1 LENKFNIIFY
11 KAEHSFGFFFEKK
24 LSLLKITAMN
34 NLFLSLTCL
43 FLIGNSFAFE
53 RESNPRDTSKGIIN
67 KALAVK
73 LLNDGIELY
82 SIGQNKDA
90 LGKFK
95 DAATKDPSNWKA
107 MFYISLANYDLNF
120 YSLSLS
126 QAKSAWKLSEGKP
139 SSDFYE
145 HFAKVNHA
153 MGHLDTALRYYNLA
167 NQELSGSLKKIFQ
180 IPVRIQQVEFALKEK
195 AANKLVKKSILSRNV
210 NSNYAEYGPIL
221 ADSGRVLYFT
231 ARKSD
236 TKGRTMNTDDQDYF
250 EDIYMSLWNAE
261 INDWD
266 SLTNALK
273 WNTKGFDALT
283 YVSSDGKY
291 ALMTINNE
299 SLEKATTSS
308 SDIFELSLSTSTGKW
323 GSPKAIENK
332 SINSS
337 YYDGSATMTA
347 DRKTMYFV
355 SDRKGDKKS
364 TDIYRVQKTGNEWGK
379 AEALPDY
386 INTTG
391 RETTP
396 YITPDGKFL
405 FFSSDGLP
413 GMGGLDIYVSEL
425 KGGVFGQPVNLGSL
439 VNSYTDD
446 THFSYYPEFKKGFV
460 ASVTT
465 SGEKANYDLYEI
477 DLSDFS
483 LPIK

>member
-1 LENKFNIIFY
+1 
-11 KAEHSFGFFFEKK
+11 
-24 LSLLKITAMN
+24 MN
-34 NLFLSLTCL
+34 HILLSLTFFIL
-43 FLIGNSFAFE
+43 LGNSFAFE
-53 RESNPRDTSKGIIN
+53 RYSDPRDTSKGIIN

-95 DAATKDPSNWKA
+95 DAAAKDPSNWKA

-126 QAKSAWKLSEGKP
+126 QAKSALKLSEGKP
-139 SSDFYE
+139 SPDFYE

-153 MGHLDTALRYYNLA
+153 MGHLDTALRYYKIA
-167 NQELSGSLKKIFQ
+167 NAELSGSLKKAFQ
-180 IPVRIQQVEFALKEK
+180 IPVRIQQVEFAMKEK
-195 AANKLVKKSILSRNV
+195 AANKPVRKSILSRNV

-221 ADSGRVLYFT
+221 ADSSRVLYFT

-236 TKGRTMNTDDQDYF
+236 TKGRTMNVEDQDYF

-266 SLTNALK
+266 SVTNALK

-283 YVSSDGKY
+283 YVSNDGKY

-299 SLEKATTSS
+299 SMDKATTSS
-308 SDIFELSLSTSTGKW
+308 SDIFELSLSASTGKW
-323 GSPKAIENK
+323 GSPKAIDNK

-364 TDIYRVQKTGNEWGK
+364 TDIYRVQKDGSTWGK
-379 AEALPDY
+379 AEALSDY

-439 VNSYTDD
+439 VNSFTDD
-446 THFSYYPEFKKGFV
+446 THFSYYPEFKKGYV

-477 DLSDFS
+477 DLSEFS

>member
-1 LENKFNIIFY
+1 MNHFL
-11 KAEHSFGFFFEKK
+11 
-24 LSLLKITAMN
+24 LSLIFFVL
-34 NLFLSLTCL
+34 L
-43 FLIGNSFAFE
+43 GNSFAFE
-53 RESNPRDTSKGIIN
+53 RYSDPRDTSKGIIN

-95 DAATKDPSNWKA
+95 DAAAKDPSNWKA

-126 QAKSAWKLSEGKP
+126 QAKSALKLSEGKP
-139 SSDFYE
+139 SPDFYE

-153 MGHLDTALRYYNLA
+153 MGHLDTALRYYKIA
-167 NQELSGSLKKIFQ
+167 NAELSGSLKKAFQ
-180 IPVRIQQVEFALKEK
+180 IPVRIQQVEFAMKEK
-195 AANKLVKKSILSRNV
+195 AANKPVKKSILSRNV

-236 TKGRTMNTDDQDYF
+236 TKGRTMNVEDQDYF

-266 SLTNALK
+266 SVTNALK

-283 YVSSDGKY
+283 YVSNDGKY

-299 SLEKATTSS
+299 SMDKATTSS
-308 SDIFELSLSTSTGKW
+308 SDIFELSLSASTGKW
-323 GSPKAIENK
+323 GSPKAIDNK

-364 TDIYRVQKTGNEWGK
+364 TDIYRVQKDGSTWGK
-379 AEALPDY
+379 AEALSDY

-439 VNSYTDD
+439 VNSFTDD
-446 THFSYYPEFKKGFV
+446 THFSYYPEFKKGYV

-477 DLSDFS
+477 DLSEFS

>member
-1 LENKFNIIFY
+1 
-11 KAEHSFGFFFEKK
+11 
-24 LSLLKITAMN
+24 MN

-95 DAATKDPSNWKA
+95 DAATKDPSNWKV

-153 MGHLDTALRYYNLA
+153 MGHLDTALHYYNLA
-167 NQELSGSLKKIFQ
+167 NQELSSSLKKVFQ

-195 AANKLVKKSILSRNV
+195 AANKPVKKSILSRNV

-283 YVSSDGKY
+283 HVSSDGKY

-465 SGEKANYDLYEI
+465 SGEKANYDLYEF
-477 DLSDFS
+477 DLSEFS

>member
-1 LENKFNIIFY
+1 
-11 KAEHSFGFFFEKK
+11 
-24 LSLLKITAMN
+24 MN
-34 NLFLSLTCL
+34 NFFLTLAFFLF
-43 FLIGNSFAFE
+43 IGNTFAH
-53 RESNPRDTSKGIIN
+53 NLWVIPADTSKGIIN
-67 KALAVK
+67 KALSTK

-82 SIGQNKDA
+82 SMGQNKEA

-126 QAKSAWKLSEGKP
+126 QAKSALKLSEGKP
-139 SSDFYE
+139 SPDFYE
-145 HFAKVNHA
+145 HYAKVNHA
-153 MGHLDTALRYYNLA
+153 MGNLDTALRYYKIADKELA
-167 NQELSGSLKKIFQ
+167 SSLKKAFQ

-195 AANKLVKKSILSRNV
+195 AANKPVKKSILSRNI

-236 TKGRTMNTDDQDYF
+236 TKGRTMNSDDQDYF
-250 EDIYMSLWNAE
+250 EDIYMSLWNTE

-266 SLTNALK
+266 SVTNALK

-283 YVSSDGKY
+283 YVSGDGKY

-299 SLEKATTSS
+299 ALEESTTSS

-355 SDRKGDKKS
+355 TDRKGDKKS
-364 TDIYRVQKTGNEWGK
+364 TDIYRVRKEGSTWGK

-386 INTTG
+386 INTIG

-425 KGGVFGQPVNLGSL
+425 KGGVFGQPINLGSL
-439 VNSYTDD
+439 VNSFTDD

-460 ASVTT
+460 ASITT

-477 DLSDFS
+477 DLGEFS

>member
-1 LENKFNIIFY
+1 MNHFL
-11 KAEHSFGFFFEKK
+11 
-24 LSLLKITAMN
+24 LSLIFFVL
-34 NLFLSLTCL
+34 L
-43 FLIGNSFAFE
+43 GNSFAFE
-53 RESNPRDTSKGIIN
+53 RYSDPRDTSKGIIN

-95 DAATKDPSNWKA
+95 DAAAKDPSNWKA

-126 QAKSAWKLSEGKP
+126 QAKSALKLSEGKP
-139 SSDFYE
+139 SPDFYE

-153 MGHLDTALRYYNLA
+153 MGHLDTALRYYKIA
-167 NQELSGSLKKIFQ
+167 NTELSGSLKKAFQ
-180 IPVRIQQVEFALKEK
+180 IPVRIQQVEFAMKEK
-195 AANKLVKKSILSRNV
+195 AANKPVKKSILSRNV
-210 NSNYAEYGPIL
+210 NSNYAEYAPIL

-236 TKGRTMNTDDQDYF
+236 TKGRTMNVEDQDYF

-266 SLTNALK
+266 SVTNALK

-283 YVSSDGKY
+283 YVSNDGKY

-299 SLEKATTSS
+299 SMDKATTSS
-308 SDIFELSLSTSTGKW
+308 SDIFELSLSASTGKW
-323 GSPKAIENK
+323 GSPKAIDNK

-364 TDIYRVQKTGNEWGK
+364 TDIYRVQKDGNTWGK

-439 VNSYTDD
+439 VNSFTDD

-460 ASVTT
+460 ASITT

-477 DLSDFS
+477 DLSEFS

>member
-1 LENKFNIIFY
+1 
-11 KAEHSFGFFFEKK
+11 
-24 LSLLKITAMN
+24 MN
-34 NLFLSLTCL
+34 HILLSLTFFIL
-43 FLIGNSFAFE
+43 LGNSFAFE
-53 RESNPRDTSKGIIN
+53 RYSDPRDTSKGIIN

-95 DAATKDPSNWKA
+95 DAAAKDPSNWKA

-126 QAKSAWKLSEGKP
+126 QAKSALKLSEGKP
-139 SSDFYE
+139 SPDFYE

-153 MGHLDTALRYYNLA
+153 MGHLDTALRYYKIA
-167 NQELSGSLKKIFQ
+167 NAELSGSLKKAFQ
-180 IPVRIQQVEFALKEK
+180 IPVRIQQVEFAMKEK
-195 AANKLVKKSILSRNV
+195 AANKPVRKSILSRNV

-221 ADSGRVLYFT
+221 ADSSRVLYFT

-236 TKGRTMNTDDQDYF
+236 TKGRTMNVEDQDYF

-266 SLTNALK
+266 SVTNALK

-283 YVSSDGKY
+283 YVSNDGKY

-299 SLEKATTSS
+299 SMDKATTSS
-308 SDIFELSLSTSTGKW
+308 SDIFELSLSASTGKW
-323 GSPKAIENK
+323 GSPKAIDNK

-364 TDIYRVQKTGNEWGK
+364 TDIYRVQKDGSTWGK
-379 AEALPDY
+379 AEALSDY

-396 YITPDGKFL
+396 YITPDGKYL

-439 VNSYTDD
+439 VNSFTDD
-446 THFSYYPEFKKGFV
+446 THFSYYPEFKKGYV

-477 DLSDFS
+477 DLSEFS

>member
-1 LENKFNIIFY
+1 
-11 KAEHSFGFFFEKK
+11 
-24 LSLLKITAMN
+24 MN

-195 AANKLVKKSILSRNV
+195 AANKPVKKSILSRNV

-250 EDIYMSLWNAE
+250 EDIYMSLWNTE

-283 YVSSDGKY
+283 HVSSDGKY

-477 DLSDFS
+477 DLSEFS

>member
-1 LENKFNIIFY
+1 
-11 KAEHSFGFFFEKK
+11 
-24 LSLLKITAMN
+24 
-34 NLFLSLTCL
+34 
-43 FLIGNSFAFE
+43 
-53 RESNPRDTSKGIIN
+53 
-67 KALAVK
+67 
-73 LLNDGIELY
+73 
-82 SIGQNKDA
+82 
-90 LGKFK
+90 
-95 DAATKDPSNWKA
+95 

-195 AANKLVKKSILSRNV
+195 AANKPVKKSILSRNV

>member
-195 AANKLVKKSILSRNV
+195 AANKPVKKSILSRNV

>member
-1 LENKFNIIFY
+1 
-11 KAEHSFGFFFEKK
+11 
-24 LSLLKITAMN
+24 MN
-34 NLFLSLTCL
+34 HILLSLTFFIL
-43 FLIGNSFAFE
+43 LGNSFAFE
-53 RESNPRDTSKGIIN
+53 RYSDPRDTSKGIIN

-95 DAATKDPSNWKA
+95 DAAAKDPSNWKA

-126 QAKSAWKLSEGKP
+126 QAKSALKLSEGKP
-139 SSDFYE
+139 SPDFYE

-153 MGHLDTALRYYNLA
+153 MGHLDTALRYYKIA
-167 NQELSGSLKKIFQ
+167 NTELSGSLKKAFQ
-180 IPVRIQQVEFALKEK
+180 IPVRIQQVEFAMKEK
-195 AANKLVKKSILSRNV
+195 AANKPVKKSILSRNV

-236 TKGRTMNTDDQDYF
+236 TKGRTMNVEDQDYF

-266 SLTNALK
+266 SVTNALK

-283 YVSSDGKY
+283 YVSNDGKY

-299 SLEKATTSS
+299 SMDKATTSS
-308 SDIFELSLSTSTGKW
+308 SDIFELSLSASTGKW
-323 GSPKAIENK
+323 GSPKAIDNK

-364 TDIYRVQKTGNEWGK
+364 TDIYRVQKDGSTWGK

-439 VNSYTDD
+439 VNSFTDD
-446 THFSYYPEFKKGFV
+446 THFSYYPEFKKGYV

-477 DLSDFS
+477 DLSEFS

>member
-1 LENKFNIIFY
+1 
-11 KAEHSFGFFFEKK
+11 
-24 LSLLKITAMN
+24 MN

-126 QAKSAWKLSEGKP
+126 QAKSALKLSEGKP

-153 MGHLDTALRYYNLA
+153 MGHLDTALHYYNLA
-167 NQELSGSLKKIFQ
+167 NQELSSSLKKVFQ

-195 AANKLVKKSILSRNV
+195 AANKPVKKSILSRNV

-283 YVSSDGKY
+283 HVSSDGKY

>member
-1 LENKFNIIFY
+1 
-11 KAEHSFGFFFEKK
+11 
-24 LSLLKITAMN
+24 MN
-34 NLFLSLTCL
+34 RFLLSLTFFVL
-43 FLIGNSFAFE
+43 LGNSFAFE
-53 RESNPRDTSKGIIN
+53 RYSDPRDTSKGIIN

-95 DAATKDPSNWKA
+95 DAAAKDPSNWKA

-126 QAKSAWKLSEGKP
+126 QAKSALKLSEGKP
-139 SSDFYE
+139 SPDFYE

-153 MGHLDTALRYYNLA
+153 MGQLDTALRYYKIA
-167 NQELSGSLKKIFQ
+167 NAELSGSLKKAFQ
-180 IPVRIQQVEFALKEK
+180 IPVRIQQVEFAMKEK
-195 AANKLVKKSILSRNV
+195 AANKPVKKSILSRNV

-236 TKGRTMNTDDQDYF
+236 TKGRTMNVEDQDYF

-266 SLTNALK
+266 SVTNALK

-283 YVSSDGKY
+283 YVSNDGKY

-299 SLEKATTSS
+299 SMDKATTSS

-323 GSPKAIENK
+323 GSPKAIDNK

-364 TDIYRVQKTGNEWGK
+364 TDIYRVQKDGSTWGK

-439 VNSYTDD
+439 VNSFTDD

-460 ASVTT
+460 ASITT

-477 DLSDFS
+477 DLGEFS

>member
-195 AANKLVKKSILSRNV
+195 AANKPVKKSILSRNV

-250 EDIYMSLWNAE
+250 EDIYMSLWNTE

-283 YVSSDGKY
+283 HVSSDGKY

-477 DLSDFS
+477 DLSEFS

>member
-95 DAATKDPSNWKA
+95 DAATKDPTNWKA

-126 QAKSAWKLSEGKP
+126 QAKSVWKLSEGKP

-195 AANKLVKKSILSRNV
+195 AANKPVKKSILSRNV

>member
-11 KAEHSFGFFFEKK
+11 KAEPSFGFFFEKK
-24 LSLLKITAMN
+24 LSLLKITSMN

-95 DAATKDPSNWKA
+95 DAATKDPSNWKV

-126 QAKSAWKLSEGKP
+126 QAKSALKLSEGKP

-153 MGHLDTALRYYNLA
+153 MGHLDTALHYYNLA
-167 NQELSGSLKKIFQ
+167 NQELSSSLKKVFQ

-195 AANKLVKKSILSRNV
+195 AANKPVKKSILSRNV

-283 YVSSDGKY
+283 HVSSDGKY

-477 DLSDFS
+477 DLSEFS

>member
-1 LENKFNIIFY
+1 
-11 KAEHSFGFFFEKK
+11 
-24 LSLLKITAMN
+24 MN
-34 NLFLSLTCL
+34 S
-43 FLIGNSFAFE
+43 
-53 RESNPRDTSKGIIN
+53 
-67 KALAVK
+67 
-73 LLNDGIELY
+73 
-82 SIGQNKDA
+82 
-90 LGKFK
+90 
-95 DAATKDPSNWKA
+95 
-107 MFYISLANYDLNF
+107 
-120 YSLSLS
+120 
-126 QAKSAWKLSEGKP
+126 
-139 SSDFYE
+139 
-145 HFAKVNHA
+145 
-153 MGHLDTALRYYNLA
+153 
-167 NQELSGSLKKIFQ
+167 
-180 IPVRIQQVEFALKEK
+180 
-195 AANKLVKKSILSRNV
+195 
-210 NSNYAEYGPIL
+210 
-221 ADSGRVLYFT
+221 
-231 ARKSD
+231 
-236 TKGRTMNTDDQDYF
+236 DDQDYF
-250 EDIYMSLWNAE
+250 EDIYMSLWNTE

-266 SLTNALK
+266 SITNALK

-283 YVSSDGKY
+283 YVSGDGKY

-299 SLEKATTSS
+299 ALEETTTSS

-323 GSPKAIENK
+323 GSPKAIDNK

-364 TDIYRVQKTGNEWGK
+364 TDIYRVQKDGSAWGK

-425 KGGVFGQPVNLGSL
+425 KGGVFGQPINLGSL
-439 VNSYTDD
+439 VNSFTDD

-460 ASVTT
+460 ASITT

-477 DLSDFS
+477 DLGEFS

>member
-1 LENKFNIIFY
+1 
-11 KAEHSFGFFFEKK
+11 
-24 LSLLKITAMN
+24 MN
-34 NLFLSLTCL
+34 NLILSLTCL
-43 FLIGNSFAFE
+43 FFIGNSFSFE
-53 RESNPRDTSKGIIN
+53 RENNPRDTSKGIIN

-82 SIGQNKDA
+82 SIGQNKEA

-107 MFYISLANYDLNF
+107 MFYISLANYDLKF

-126 QAKSAWKLSEGKP
+126 QAKSAWKLSENKP

-145 HFAKVNHA
+145 HYAKVNHA

-167 NQELSGSLKKIFQ
+167 NQELSASLKKAFQ

-195 AANKLVKKSILSRNV
+195 AANKPVKKSILSRNV

-266 SLTNALK
+266 SVTNALK

-283 YVSSDGKY
+283 HVSSDGKY

-299 SLEKATTSS
+299 SLEKVTTSS

-379 AEALPDY
+379 AEALPDF

-425 KGGVFGQPVNLGSL
+425 KGGIFGQPVNLGSL

-477 DLSDFS
+477 DLSEFS

>member
-1 LENKFNIIFY
+1 MNKFFLTLIF
-11 KAEHSFGFFFEKK
+11 
-24 LSLLKITAMN
+24 
-34 NLFLSLTCL
+34 FL
-43 FLIGNSFAFE
+43 LIGNSFALKVW
-53 RESNPRDTSKGIIN
+53 NAPADTSKGIIN
-67 KALAVK
+67 KALATK

-82 SIGQNKDA
+82 SMGQNKEA

-95 DAATKDPSNWKA
+95 DAITKDPSNWKA
-107 MFYISLANYDLNF
+107 MFYISLANYELNF

-126 QAKSAWKLSEGKP
+126 QAKSTLKLSEGKP
-139 SSDFYE
+139 SPDFYE
-145 HFAKVNHA
+145 HFAKVSHV
-153 MGHLDTALRYYNLA
+153 MGNLDTALRYYKIA
-167 NQELSGSLKKIFQ
+167 DAELSGSLKKAFQ

-195 AANKLVKKSILSRNV
+195 AANIPIKKSILSRNV

-236 TKGRTMNTDDQDYF
+236 TKGRTMNSDDQDYF
-250 EDIYMSLWNAE
+250 EDIYMSFWNSE
-261 INDWD
+261 IKDWD
-266 SLTNALK
+266 SVTNALK

-283 YVSSDGKY
+283 YVSGDGKY

-299 SLEKATTSS
+299 ALEETTTSS

-323 GSPKAIENK
+323 GSPKAIDNK

-364 TDIYRVQKTGNEWGK
+364 TDIYRVQKEGSTWGK
-379 AEALPDY
+379 AEPLPDF
-386 INTTG
+386 INTIG

-396 YITPDGKFL
+396 YITPDGKYL

-425 KGGVFGQPVNLGSL
+425 KGGVFGQPKNLGSL

-446 THFSYYPEFKKGFV
+446 THFTYYPDLKKGFV
-460 ASVTT
+460 ASVNT

-477 DLSDFS
+477 DLSEFS

>member
-1 LENKFNIIFY
+1 MKHFY
-11 KAEHSFGFFFEKK
+11 LSSFFAF
-24 LSLLKITAMN
+24 I
-34 NLFLSLTCL
+34 
-43 FLIGNSFAFE
+43 IGNSFASE
-53 RESNPRDTSKGIIN
+53 AYYAPSDTSKGIIN

-82 SIGQNKDA
+82 SIGQNKEA

-95 DAATKDPSNWKA
+95 DAAAKDPSNWKA
-107 MFYISLANYDLNF
+107 VFYISLSNYELNF
-120 YSLSLS
+120 YAQSLS
-126 QAKSAWKLSEGKP
+126 QAKSALKLAEGKP
-139 SSDFYE
+139 SPDFYE

-153 MGHLDTALRYYNLA
+153 MGNLDTALRYYKIA
-167 NQELSGSLKKIFQ
+167 DSELSGSLKKAFQ
-180 IPVRIQQVEFALKEK
+180 IPVRIKQVEFAMKEK
-195 AANKLVKKSILSRNV
+195 EANKPVKKSILSRNI

-236 TKGRTMNTDDQDYF
+236 TKGRTMNSDDQDYF
-250 EDIYMSLWNAE
+250 EDIYMSLWNKDSK
-261 INDWD
+261 DWD
-266 SLTNALK
+266 SVTNALK

-283 YVSSDGKY
+283 YVSGDGRY

-299 SLEKATTSS
+299 ALDDATTSS

-323 GSPKAIENK
+323 GSPKAIDNK
-332 SINSS
+332 TINTS

-364 TDIYRVQKTGNEWGK
+364 TDIYRVQKEGSVWGK
-379 AEALPDY
+379 AEVLPDF

-460 ASVTT
+460 ASVNT
-465 SGEKANYDLYEI
+465 SGDKANYDIYEI
-477 DLSDFS
+477 DLSEFS

>member
-1 LENKFNIIFY
+1 
-11 KAEHSFGFFFEKK
+11 
-24 LSLLKITAMN
+24 MN

-126 QAKSAWKLSEGKP
+126 QAKSALKLSEGKP

-153 MGHLDTALRYYNLA
+153 MGHLDTALHYYNLA
-167 NQELSGSLKKIFQ
+167 NQELSGSLKKVFQ

-195 AANKLVKKSILSRNV
+195 AANKPVKKSILSRNV

-283 YVSSDGKY
+283 HVSSDGKY

>member
-1 LENKFNIIFY
+1 
-11 KAEHSFGFFFEKK
+11 
-24 LSLLKITAMN
+24 MN

-95 DAATKDPSNWKA
+95 DAATKDPTNWKA

-126 QAKSAWKLSEGKP
+126 QAKSVWKLSEGKP

-195 AANKLVKKSILSRNV
+195 AANKPVKKSILSRNV

>member
-1 LENKFNIIFY
+1 MRL
-11 KAEHSFGFFFEKK
+11 
-24 LSLLKITAMN
+24 
-34 NLFLSLTCL
+34 LFLSC
-43 FLIGNSFAFE
+43 FFAFYMGT
-53 RESNPRDTSKGIIN
+53 SSASVNFFTPADTSKGIIN
-67 KALAVK
+67 KALAIK

-82 SIGQNKDA
+82 SIGQNKEA

-95 DAATKDPSNWKA
+95 DAAAKDPKNWKA
-107 MFYISLANYDLNF
+107 VFYISLSNYELHY
-120 YSLSLS
+120 YSQSLS
-126 QAKSAWKLSEGKP
+126 QARSALKLSDGKP
-139 SSDFYE
+139 SADFYE

-153 MGHLDTALRYYNLA
+153 MGNLDTALHYYKLA
-167 NQELSGSLKKIFQ
+167 NSKLPKSLRKAFQ
-180 IPVRIQQVEFALKEK
+180 IPVRIKQVEFALNEK
-195 AANKLVKKSILSRNV
+195 AANKPIKKSILSRNV

-236 TKGRTMNTDDQDYF
+236 TKGRTMNFDDQDYF
-250 EDIYMSLWNAE
+250 EDIYMSFWNQA
-261 INDWD
+261 ISDWD
-266 SLTNALK
+266 SVTNALK

-283 YVSSDGKY
+283 YVSRDDKY

-299 SLEKATTSS
+299 ALEKATTTG
-308 SDIFELSLSTSTGKW
+308 SDIFELTLSTSTGKW
-323 GSPKAIENK
+323 GSPKAIDNK
-332 SINSS
+332 TINTS

-364 TDIYRVQKTGNEWGK
+364 TDIYQVQKKGSAWGK

-386 INTTG
+386 INTIG

-396 YITPDGKFL
+396 YITPDGKYL

-425 KGGVFGQPVNLGSL
+425 KGGVFGQPINLGSL

-460 ASVTT
+460 ASVNT
-465 SGEKANYDLYEI
+465 SGDKANYDIYEI
-477 DLSDFS
+477 DLSEFS
-483 LPIK
+483 IPIK

>member
-1 LENKFNIIFY
+1 
-11 KAEHSFGFFFEKK
+11 
-24 LSLLKITAMN
+24 MN
-34 NLFLSLTCL
+34 RFLLSLTFFVIL
-43 FLIGNSFAFE
+43 GNSFAFE
-53 RESNPRDTSKGIIN
+53 RYSEPRDTSKGIIN

-95 DAATKDPSNWKA
+95 DAAAKDPSNWKA

-126 QAKSAWKLSEGKP
+126 QAKSALKLSEGKP
-139 SSDFYE
+139 SPDFYE

-153 MGHLDTALRYYNLA
+153 MGQLDTALRYYKIA
-167 NQELSGSLKKIFQ
+167 NAELSGSLKKAFQ
-180 IPVRIQQVEFALKEK
+180 IPVRIQQVEFAMKEK
-195 AANKLVKKSILSRNV
+195 AANKPVKKSILSRNV

-236 TKGRTMNTDDQDYF
+236 TKGRTMNVEDQDYF

-266 SLTNALK
+266 SVTNALK

-283 YVSSDGKY
+283 YVSNDGKY

-299 SLEKATTSS
+299 SMDKATTSS
-308 SDIFELSLSTSTGKW
+308 SDIFELSLSASTGKW
-323 GSPKAIENK
+323 GSPKAIDNK

-364 TDIYRVQKTGNEWGK
+364 TDIYRVQKDGSTWGK

-439 VNSYTDD
+439 VNSFTDD

-460 ASVTT
+460 ASITT

-477 DLSDFS
+477 DLGEFS

>member
-1 LENKFNIIFY
+1 
-11 KAEHSFGFFFEKK
+11 
-24 LSLLKITAMN
+24 MN

-95 DAATKDPSNWKA
+95 DAATKDPSNWKV

-126 QAKSAWKLSEGKP
+126 QAKSALKLSEGKP

-153 MGHLDTALRYYNLA
+153 MGHLDTALHYYNLA
-167 NQELSGSLKKIFQ
+167 NQELSSSLKKVFQ

-195 AANKLVKKSILSRNV
+195 AANKPVKKSMLSRNV

-250 EDIYMSLWNAE
+250 EDIYMSLWNDE

-283 YVSSDGKY
+283 HVSSDGKY

-299 SLEKATTSS
+299 SIEKATTSS

-477 DLSDFS
+477 DLSEFS

>member
-1 LENKFNIIFY
+1 
-11 KAEHSFGFFFEKK
+11 
-24 LSLLKITAMN
+24 MN

-126 QAKSAWKLSEGKP
+126 QAKSALKLSEGKP

-153 MGHLDTALRYYNLA
+153 MGHLDTALHYYNLA
-167 NQELSGSLKKIFQ
+167 NQELSSSLKKVFQ

-195 AANKLVKKSILSRNV
+195 AANKPVKKSILSRNV

>member
-1 LENKFNIIFY
+1 
-11 KAEHSFGFFFEKK
+11 
-24 LSLLKITAMN
+24 MN

-95 DAATKDPSNWKA
+95 DAATKDPSNWKV

-153 MGHLDTALRYYNLA
+153 MGHLDTALHYYNLA
-167 NQELSGSLKKIFQ
+167 NQELSSSLKKVFQ

-195 AANKLVKKSILSRNV
+195 AANKPVKKSILSRNV

-283 YVSSDGKY
+283 HVSSDGKY

-477 DLSDFS
+477 DLSEFS

>member
-1 LENKFNIIFY
+1 
-11 KAEHSFGFFFEKK
+11 
-24 LSLLKITAMN
+24 M
-34 NLFLSLTCL
+34 
-43 FLIGNSFAFE
+43 
-53 RESNPRDTSKGIIN
+53 
-67 KALAVK
+67 
-73 LLNDGIELY
+73 
-82 SIGQNKDA
+82 GQNKEA

-107 MFYISLANYDLNF
+107 MFYISLANYDLNY

-126 QAKSAWKLSEGKP
+126 QAKAAFKLSEGKP
-139 SSDFYE
+139 SADFYE
-145 HFAKVNHA
+145 HIAKVNHS
-153 MGHLDTALRYYNLA
+153 MGNLDSALRYYKIA
-167 NQELSGSLKKIFQ
+167 DIELSGSMKKIFQ
-180 IPVRIQQVEFALKEK
+180 IPVRIKQVEFAMKEK
-195 AANKLVKKSILSRNV
+195 AANKPVKKSLLSRNV
-210 NSNYAEYGPIL
+210 NSKYAEYGPIL

-236 TKGRTMNTDDQDYF
+236 TKGRTMNSDDQDYF
-250 EDIYMSLWNAE
+250 EDIYMSLWNKD

-266 SLTNALK
+266 SVTNALK

-283 YVSSDGKY
+283 YVSVDGKY

-299 SLEKATTSS
+299 ALEESTTSS

-323 GSPKAIENK
+323 GSPKPIENK

-364 TDIYRVQKTGNEWGK
+364 TDIYRVQKDGSKWGK
-379 AEALPDY
+379 AEPLPDY
-386 INTTG
+386 INTIG
-391 RETTP
+391 KETTP
-396 YITPDGKFL
+396 YITPDGKYL

-425 KGGVFGQPVNLGSL
+425 KGGVFGQPVNMGSL

-446 THFSYYPEFKKGFV
+446 THFSYYPDFKKGFV
-460 ASVTT
+460 ASINTT
-465 SGEKANYDLYEI
+465 GEKANYDLYEI
-477 DLSDFS
+477 DLSEFS